1 MTIFMTAAIML
12 MILLSLALLWRE
24 GLCRSFRS
32 FVFALLPL
40 AAVFL
45 LRIPL
50 LPKETADYQVFLAP
64 WVDFF
69 RTYGFEGLSMSIG
82 NYNPPYLYFL
92 ALFSYLDMP
101 PLYHIKLLSMLF
113 DVLLAW
119 SVLKLV
125 SLYTENRKARFASFF
140 AALVLPTV
148 VLNGAYWGQ
157 CDSIYVFFGLIGIYC
172 ALSEKPVRAMLCI
185 AASLAFKL
193 QAVFIMPIFF
203 VFLVDGRI
211 KLRHLP
217 IFPAAYVLYLLP
229 PVLLGR
235 DFVET
240 MTLYV
245 SNASTAG
252 DRLNYNS
259 PSLYSIF
266 DSLDT
271 ALWSEIGVA
280 LAFAFMLLVFVAA
293 VSLKRH
299 GWLSG
304 RVTLYLALLLIV
316 GIPFLL
322 PHMHDRYFFA
332 ADVLALA
339 LCFLDAR
346 TVPCAVCVQCASLL
360 CYRAYL
366 CNAYLLPPAVAGCL
380 MLLAFAGYIGFTV
393 AAVFGEKRSDTKN
406 REN

>member
-12 MILLSLALLWRE
+12 MILLGLALLWRE

-69 RTYGFEGLSMSIG
+69 RTYGFEGLSMSVG

-101 PLYHIKLLSMLF
+101 PLYPIKLLSMLF

-140 AALVLPTV
+140 AVLVLPTV

-235 DFVET
+235 
-240 MTLYV
+240 
-245 SNASTAG
+245 
-252 DRLNYNS
+252 
-259 PSLYSIF
+259 SLP
-266 DSLDT
+266 
-271 ALWSEIGVA
+271 
-280 LAFAFMLLVFVAA
+280 
-293 VSLKRH
+293 RH
-299 GWLSG
+299 
-304 RVTLYLALLLIV
+304 I
-316 GIPFLL
+316 
-322 PHMHDRYFFA
+322 
-332 ADVLALA
+332 
-339 LCFLDAR
+339 
-346 TVPCAVCVQCASLL
+346 
-360 CYRAYL
+360 
-366 CNAYLLPPAVAGCL
+366 
-380 MLLAFAGYIGFTV
+380 
-393 AAVFGEKRSDTKN
+393 SD
-406 REN
+406 